1 MSDIIV
7 RKAVLEDVSAIAE
20 IERMSIPQPWSETA
34 FANALAQEN
43 AVTLAAIC
51 DGAVC
56 GFITGVYV
64 LDSADI
70 YSVAAAEE
78 YRRKGV
84 GGKLLEAF
92 FSALPECVEAVGL
105 EVRESN
111 SAAIS
116 LYEKHGFERVGL
128 RKNFY
133 SDPKENAVLMTKK
146 LQK

>member
-20 IERMSIPQPWSETA
+20 IERMSIPQPWSEAA

-43 AVTLAAIC
+43 AVTLAAVC

-70 YSVAAAEE
+70 YSVATAEE

-92 FSALPECVEAVGL
+92 FGALPDEVFTVGL

-111 SAAIS
+111 LAAIS
-116 LYEKHGFERVGL
+116 LYENHGFERVGL

-133 SDPKENAVLMTKK
+133 SDPKENAVLMTKFIRK
-146 LQK
+146 

>member
-1 MSDIIV
+1 
-7 RKAVLEDVSAIAE
+7 
-20 IERMSIPQPWSETA
+20 MSIPEPWSETA
-34 FANALAQEN
+34 FANALAQDN

-51 DGAVC
+51 NGIVC

-70 YSVAAAEE
+70 YSVATSEM

-92 FSALPECVEAVGL
+92 LKALPNEVFTVGL

-116 LYEKHGFERVGL
+116 LYEKNGFERVGM

-133 SDPKENAVLMTKK
+133 TTPKENAILMNKK